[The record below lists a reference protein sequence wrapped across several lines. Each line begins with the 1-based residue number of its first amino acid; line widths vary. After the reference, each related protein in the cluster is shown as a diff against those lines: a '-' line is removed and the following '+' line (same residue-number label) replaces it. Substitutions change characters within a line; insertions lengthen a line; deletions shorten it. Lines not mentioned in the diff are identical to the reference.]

1 MVKEVDV
8 SMLKEEKNKILEQ
21 IKTID
26 KNISY
31 NDFLKLKNEYAKIH
45 NKIRYYTDEDFK
57 NKSNNYS
64 REYNTKKTVDP
75 A

>member
-8 SMLKEEKNKILEQ
+8 DKLKEEKNRILEQ

-31 NDFLKLKNEYAKIH
+31 SEFLKLKNEYAKIH
-45 NKIRYYTDEDFK
+45 NKIRYYTNDEFRK
-57 NKSNNYS
+57 KSNNYS
-64 REYNTKKTVDP
+64 KDYINKRVINVI
-75 A
+75 